1 MFEDI
6 LFLVLHRSNRAQ
18 HLEVMIKTAHAVH
31 CSTSHNRIS
40 ESDAGDRPEHPRT
53 PRRTKSTSAERQD
66 QKQNT
71 TEHFIKK
78 KNKNTKRDSKNNN
91 YIIPF
96 SHEST
101 LD

>member
-66 QKQNT
+66 QKQDT

-78 KNKNTKRDSKNNN
+78 KKQEHKTGFKKQ
-91 YIIPF
+91 
-96 SHEST
+96 
-101 LD
+101 